1 MLLCKLAISQKIE
14 TGSTCSCWCSW
25 VFLGPRA
32 TRRLHFSQHWI
43 LNLERRLSEP
53 QGSSAG
59 INTSMAMREGLVP
72 QLARFSDPE
81 GPFPTSVWA
90 AAMLTIS
97 LLHTYYDCNAL
108 SLRLYSFTFPVRDV
122 VLPSLGRPQLKQPPV
137 IIWWCLSAILLH
149 KSVLTAL
156 KIKSR
161 WP

>member
-43 LNLERRLSEP
+43 LNLERHLSEP

-97 LLHTYYDCNAL
+97 LLHTLWLQCLKSQAL
-108 SLRLYSFTFPVRDV
+108 FFYFSSKRCGSSISGQAPAQTASSSLWLSDGVCQLFSFIN
-122 VLPSLGRPQLKQPPV
+122 L
-137 IIWWCLSAILLH
+137 C
-149 KSVLTAL
+149 
-156 KIKSR
+156 
-161 WP
+161 